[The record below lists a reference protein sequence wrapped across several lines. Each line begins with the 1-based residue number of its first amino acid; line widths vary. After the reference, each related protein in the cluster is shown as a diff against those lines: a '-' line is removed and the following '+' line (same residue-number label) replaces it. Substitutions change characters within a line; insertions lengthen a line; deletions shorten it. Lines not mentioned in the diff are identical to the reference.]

1 MHTQQ
6 HRGYGFIQFTHENQ
20 ATPAMTAMNGFELA
34 GRPLRVSWA
43 TVQPRSQPLAG
54 AAAPAAIDINAA
66 LAAAMGQA
74 APAPAAPVAVA
85 APAVATLAAAALTMP
100 GTAAAPAVPAPAVA
114 AVPAAAAVPVT
125 DSRCV
130 MLRNLV
136 SLEEAKDT
144 ELKDEIMEE
153 VEQYGKVEQL
163 EIHQFTV
170 SNFCCKHYYLRIIIT
185 V

>member
-1 MHTQQ
+1 
-6 HRGYGFIQFTHENQ
+6 
-20 ATPAMTAMNGFELA
+20 MTAMNGFDLA

-66 LAAAMGQA
+66 LAAAMGQPVPA
-74 APAPAAPVAVA
+74 AAAAAPAAPVAVA
-85 APAVATLAAAALTMP
+85 APAVASLAAAALTLP
-100 GTAAAPAVPAPAVA
+100 GTTAAAAAAVPAP
-114 AVPAAAAVPVT
+114 AAAVPVT
-125 DSRCV
+125 DSSCV

-136 SLEEAKDT
+136 SLEEAKDPD
-144 ELKDEIMEE
+144 LKGEIMEE

-170 SNFCCKHYYLRIIIT
+170 SLI
-185 V
+185 

>member
-1 MHTQQ
+1 
-6 HRGYGFIQFTHENQ
+6 
-20 ATPAMTAMNGFELA
+20 
-34 GRPLRVSWA
+34 VSWA

-66 LAAAMGQA
+66 LAAAMGQPVPTS
-74 APAPAAPVAVA
+74 APAAAPVAVA
-85 APAVATLAAAALTMP
+85 APAVASLAAAALTMP
-100 GTAAAPAVPAPAVA
+100 GTAAAAAAPAA
-114 AVPAAAAVPVT
+114 AAAAVPVT

-136 SLEEAKDT
+136 SLEEAQDPA
-144 ELKDEIMEE
+144 LRSEIMEE

-170 SNFCCKHYYLRIIIT
+170 SLIYTCYVVPIAVWKYSIAVWRHSVVLCSAVKHEVMSRLT
-185 V
+185 TCAC